1 MGNIAHAVWVIH
13 SCGGIHNLDRLPQ
26 RRIVILCSIFSCL
39 VSQFYDT
46 INPCLTNYDVAVFT
60 LAFVSGALSIVS
72 VSSELITP
80 DSAANTV

>member
-1 MGNIAHAVWVIH
+1 MGNIAHAVCVIY
-13 SCGGIHNLDRLPQ
+13 SCSGIHHLDRLPQ
-26 RRIVILCSIFSCL
+26 RRIVILCRIFSCL

-72 VSSELITP
+72 VSSILITP

>member
-13 SCGGIHNLDRLPQ
+13 SCGGIYYLDRLPQ
-26 RRIVILCSIFSCL
+26 RRIVILCGIFRCL
-39 VSQFYDT
+39 VSQFYET

-60 LAFVSGALSIVS
+60 LAFVSALAIVS
-72 VSSELITP
+72 ATLILITP